1 MLDILSYE
9 FMRRAF
15 IVGGILAIILPLIGL
30 PIILK
35 RLSMMGDSLSHA
47 SLAGVSIGLF

>member
-35 RLSMMGDSLSHA
+35 RLSKLEIAVFGPGNKDYENY
-47 SLAGVSIGLF
+47 